1 MKKNVLT
8 ILGLA
13 AVMLLPTSCRE
24 NEYGTVDLTM
34 PDNPD
39 IPSYEPVNAKYDFSK
54 MVGLYTQD
62 DFNRVKASLDNGS
75 APAAVQQEFQNLKNS
90 PYVDKTRKATP
101 HVQIVRGD
109 ATGTIEGKQTYTD
122 AMRDAAAAYQ
132 MALLWHLT
140 DDAEYAATASQILND
155 WAAVCKEI
163 TSNDYDYNLSAG
175 AQGFTFALAGQMLK
189 NYSGWSDGYKDIF
202 KDWMKNVFGKVN
214 RSFLDTHGTNTSS
227 FSNSHK
233 NVSQD
238 LWHEHYWSNW
248 DMVTLT
254 SYLAIGILCED
265 NTLVNFV
272 VNYFHDGTGNGTIK
286 KLTRGTHQ
294 DPLGTG
300 ELIAQNQESGRG
312 QGHAQMSTAVCLHLC
327 QMAYS
332 LWQQNASITQL
343 DFFTAEENA
352 VLHMAEYVALSNL
365 LNGND
370 NANSTGSYLIPAAQ
384 MPFKEYHHCP
394 GGNRDDDNDHMQ
406 LSDEQRGGCRPGWE
420 IILNRFRGQS
430 GFIYSQTMAD
440 KIRPEGGSGD
450 SRYGSNSGAFDQLGW
465 NTLMLY
471 QQ

>member
-1 MKKNVLT
+1 MKKIVLT

-13 AVMLLPTSCRE
+13 VVMLLPTSCQK
-24 NEYGTVDLTM
+24 NEFGTVDLTM
-34 PDNPD
+34 PDDPVT
-39 IPSYEPVNAKYDFSK
+39 PGYEPVNASYDYSE
-54 MVGLYTQD
+54 MVGLYTQA
-62 DFNRVKASLDNGS
+62 DFNRVKASLSDGT
-75 APAAVQQEFQNLKNS
+75 AADPVKKEFENLKNS
-90 PYVDKTRKATP
+90 PYVDKNRKATP
-101 HVQIVRGD
+101 HQQIVRGD

-132 MALLWHLT
+132 MALLWQLT
-140 DDAEYAATASQILND
+140 GDDEYAATASKILDD
-155 WAAVCKEI
+155 WAAVCTEI
-163 TSNDYDYNLSAG
+163 TSNDFDYNLSAG

-189 NYSGWSDGYKDIF
+189 SYSAWSDSQKDTF
-202 KDWMKNVFGKVN
+202 KNWMKNVFGKIN
-214 RSFLDTHGTNTSS
+214 HTFLENHGTNSSS
-227 FSNSHK
+227 FSSSHK
-233 NVSQD
+233 SVPQD
-238 LWHEHYWSNW
+238 LWAEHYWSNW

-265 NTLVNFV
+265 NSYVNYA
-272 VNYFHDGTGNGTIK
+272 VNYFYQGDGNGAIK
-286 KLTRGTHQ
+286 KLVRGTHD

-300 ELIAQNQESGRG
+300 EKIAQNQESGRD

-332 LWQQNASITQL
+332 LYQKNPSISQL
-343 DFFTAEENA
+343 DFFTAENNA

-365 LNGND
+365 LDGSD
-370 NANSTGSYLIPAAQ
+370 NANSTGSYLIPAYQ
-384 MPFKEYHHCP
+384 MPFAEYHHCP
-394 GGNRDDDNDHMQ
+394 GGNRDDDNDHIQ

-430 GFIYSQTMAD
+430 GFIYSQRMAD

-471 QQ
+471 QE